1 MPCKESYKEHI
12 EYTFNAF
19 CRVVIRYAAINAWR
33 DRDNRKPT
41 YIKTV
46 SGVGWKFASGKRQT
60 DCYCRINII
69 TPVNPIECKGENRME
84 KLMYMMMIEKSKT
97 YNKMTKQ
104 VVMEH
109 VENIRKLDDEGK
121 LEICGVFK
129 GYPGMAGMYI
139 LKTESRE
146 EAEDICKSEPL
157 VMGGYATCKLVGL
170 QIANRGNNYL
180 L

>member
-1 MPCKESYKEHI
+1 
-12 EYTFNAF
+12 
-19 CRVVIRYAAINAWR
+19 
-33 DRDNRKPT
+33 
-41 YIKTV
+41 
-46 SGVGWKFASGKRQT
+46 
-60 DCYCRINII
+60 
-69 TPVNPIECKGENRME
+69 ME

-104 VVMEH
+104 VVLEH

-146 EAEDICKSEPL
+146 VP
-157 VMGGYATCKLVGL
+157 
-170 QIANRGNNYL
+170 NYL
-180 L
+180 RFLNFSFAYS

>member
-1 MPCKESYKEHI
+1 
-12 EYTFNAF
+12 
-19 CRVVIRYAAINAWR
+19 
-33 DRDNRKPT
+33 
-41 YIKTV
+41 
-46 SGVGWKFASGKRQT
+46 
-60 DCYCRINII
+60 
-69 TPVNPIECKGENRME
+69 ME

-146 EAEDICKSEPL
+146 EAEEICKKEPSE
-157 VMGGYATCKLVGL
+157 TCQTALFL
-170 QIANRGNNYL
+170 RIFCIIISQIL
-180 L
+180 LLWQPQL